1 MSFIE
6 VKANSK
12 SIAKRRPVHGHG
24 INNAN
29 YITNP
34 KINGRTVVCPYYRK
48 WSGIL
53 ERCFSKAYKEKN
65 ETYKDVII
73 CSEWLLFSNF
83 KEWMKTQDWEG
94 KEIDKDLLVSG
105 NKTYSPELCVFLPTR
120 INKLITD
127 KSSSNG
133 VFPTGVCLH
142 KQSGKFR
149 ARCLNGKGSRVCLG
163 LFSSPDEAFESYK
176 KFKYQVIKSVAENEK
191 EPIKSALLRYEIK

>member
-1 MSFIE
+1 MIFIE

-105 NKTYSPELCVFLPTR
+105 NKTYSPELCVFFA
-120 INKLITD
+120 NK
-127 KSSSNG
+127 N
-133 VFPTGVCLH
+133 
-142 KQSGKFR
+142 KQ
-149 ARCLNGKGSRVCLG
+149 AYN
-163 LFSSPDEAFESYK
+163 
-176 KFKYQVIKSVAENEK
+176 
-191 EPIKSALLRYEIK
+191 